1 MCKHTKVVFT
11 GAGTRAFCAGGNL
24 QADESGNG
32 SRELFR
38 VRVRVTVRV
47 RVRVRIRVRVKGVVR
62 GLPGGGLPATGQGHG

>member
-24 QADESGNG
+24 QTDESGNG

-47 RVRVRIRVRVKGVVR
+47 RIRVPSIGLAVQYPYR
-62 GLPGGGLPATGQGHG
+62 G